1 MVSVILTICSLIF
14 TMLLLSTYFS
24 QHQYNTIRNKIYKYI
39 AIVLITLLIT
49 EIIACIY
56 NSYGDSD
63 LILLILFKL
72 HWLTGMIWFPLLYYY
87 FDSHY
92 YKRKANTVLEVI
104 KQDNL
109 NKCVAIFSIISTIIF
124 IVLPLDISLIKIG
137 NYIPGASAY
146 YMLLFGGINIVL
158 IAANYYRS
166 PERVTDKMTKN
177 LLFVA
182 FELITVATIQLA
194 FPNIA
199 FFGICAALNL
209 YLLYFFVENPDLERA
224 EELTKLKGSVEKS
237 SRAKSDFLSNMSHEI
252 RSPMNAIV
260 GFSESLLSA
269 TAFDEEEA
277 RNDIQNIYT
286 ASYSLL
292 EIVNNILNV
301 SKIETSDEVLEEKKY
316 NLKYMISELANIAT
330 NRIGNKNV
338 KLIIDAD
345 ENLPVDLYGDATKVR
360 SVLLNIITNA
370 VKYTEVGKIKIV
382 ILGSTVGNYVDLKF
396 KISDTGYGI
405 KKEDYDKLFEKF
417 SRLNDATKNSIEGTG
432 LGMVITKRYVD
443 LMGGQIWFESEYEVG
458 TTFYINL
465 RQSIVGTRKF
475 GDINDEFKP
484 DKKIEIIDC
493 SKYRILIVDDNKL
506 NLNVSSKILSKYK
519 FQIDTVDNGKD
530 CIYKIKSDI
539 HYDMIFLDHMMDEMD
554 GLEVLHILKK
564 FDVFDVPPI
573 VCLTANAISGMR
585 EMYLNEG
592 FDEYLSKPIDT
603 AELNRIILKY
613 FKDKK

>member
-1 MVSVILTICSLIF
+1 
-14 TMLLLSTYFS
+14 
-24 QHQYNTIRNKIYKYI
+24 
-39 AIVLITLLIT
+39 
-49 EIIACIY
+49 
-56 NSYGDSD
+56 
-63 LILLILFKL
+63 
-72 HWLTGMIWFPLLYYY
+72 
-87 FDSHY
+87 
-92 YKRKANTVLEVI
+92 
-104 KQDNL
+104 
-109 NKCVAIFSIISTIIF
+109 
-124 IVLPLDISLIKIG
+124 
-137 NYIPGASAY
+137 
-146 YMLLFGGINIVL
+146 
-158 IAANYYRS
+158 
-166 PERVTDKMTKN
+166 MTKN

-465 RQSIVGTRKF
+465 RQRKASERTCSEVP
-475 GDINDEFKP
+475 DETQIAKNM
-484 DKKIEIIDC
+484 KIIDC
-493 SKYRILIVDDNKL
+493 
-506 NLNVSSKILSKYK
+506 SKYK